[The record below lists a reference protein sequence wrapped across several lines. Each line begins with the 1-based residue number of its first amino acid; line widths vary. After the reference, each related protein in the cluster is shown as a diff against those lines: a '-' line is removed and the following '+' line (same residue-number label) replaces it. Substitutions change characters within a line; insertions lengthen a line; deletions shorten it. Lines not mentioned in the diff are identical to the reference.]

1 MRQELKFDD
10 LEKVNGGVVYLSKD
24 WMKIGFSTLQETYSL
39 QNCTFGEAYAYA
51 DELYEMHKNEG
62 EAACDAA
69 TKAAF
74 AARGW
79 I

>member
-1 MRQELKFDD
+1 MS
-10 LEKVNGGVVYLSKD
+10 GGTVFLSKD
-24 WMKIGFSTLQETYSL
+24 WMKIGFSTLRQTYSL
-39 QNCTFGEAYAYA
+39 QNCSYWEALALV
-51 DELYEMHKNEG
+51 DSCYEQHKNEG

-74 AARGW
+74 QAKGW